1 MNIKKI
7 EGMMAKFEGMPQ
19 KYSTPKSTFGASKSS
34 WVEQQKWNIPEPF
47 VIKVAPVGAFIMK
60 DNNPNQ
66 RYTTEEI
73 KEQILASLEAGACS
87 FHTHVRDEK
96 GKHSLD
102 PKLYHEVI
110 DPIKAKYG
118 NKVLVCAC
126 PEGGDTL
133 AESLRPIVEFK
144 NVVETAPVTVSAVN
158 LSGEYSRCTSPEIV
172 QYSVELAQEVGC
184 KVEVVLHNLGD
195 ISMIKRW
202 LVDTKILKKP
212 YYFRLAVGNPAWG
225 YIEDPYTL
233 FECVS
238 YMVRELR
245 NIGPDSAIMLDM
257 AGRPGLFMVPMAIML
272 GLIGVRVGM
281 EDCVY
286 MYPHKDEKIKDNP
299 TLVKH
304 TVAIVEALG
313 RKVGTADDYRRF
325 LREGVK
331 T

>member
-7 EGMMAKFEGMPQ
+7 EEMMAKFEGMPQ

-34 WVEQQKWNIPEPF
+34 WVEQQRWNMPEPF

-60 DNNPNQ
+60 ENNPNQ
-66 RYTTEEI
+66 NYTTEEI
-73 KEQILASLEAGACS
+73 KREILASLEAGACS
-87 FHTHVRDEK
+87 FHTHVRDAK

-102 PKLYHEVI
+102 LRLYHEVI

-118 NKVLVCAC
+118 DKVLVCAC

-144 NVVETAPVTVSAVN
+144 DTVEVAPVTVSAVN

-172 QYSVELAQEVGC
+172 QYSVELTQEVGP
-184 KVEVVLHNLGD
+184 KVEIVLHNLGD
-195 ISMIKRW
+195 ISMVKRW

-212 YYFRLAVGNPAWG
+212 YYFRLAVGNPGWG

-233 FECVS
+233 LECVS
-238 YMVRELR
+238 YMTRELR
-245 NIGPDSAIMLDM
+245 NIAPDCAIMLDM
-257 AGRPGLFMVPMAIML
+257 AGRSGLFMVPMAVML
-272 GLIGVRVGM
+272 GLIGARVGM
-281 EDCVY
+281 EDSLY
-286 MYPHKDEKIKDNP
+286 MYPYKDEKIKDNP

-325 LREGVK
+325 LREGGRA
-331 T
+331 